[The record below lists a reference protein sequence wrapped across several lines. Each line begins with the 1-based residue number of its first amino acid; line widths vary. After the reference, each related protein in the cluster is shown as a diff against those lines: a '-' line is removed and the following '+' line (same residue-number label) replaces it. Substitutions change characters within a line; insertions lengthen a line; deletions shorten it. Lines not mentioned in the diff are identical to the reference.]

1 MDSAHGRQRDDQMQR
16 DAGDVV
22 LLLSA
27 QSVDRRRRQLL
38 AELVAVDILTLTT
51 TTTTTKLTPEGIFTR
66 FSSVFV
72 RALTARSSF
81 FSERVTDI
89 WNSLPSNAVDLT
101 SVTRFKRSISLIDF
115 L

>member
-38 AELVAVDILTLTT
+38 AELVAVDILTLT